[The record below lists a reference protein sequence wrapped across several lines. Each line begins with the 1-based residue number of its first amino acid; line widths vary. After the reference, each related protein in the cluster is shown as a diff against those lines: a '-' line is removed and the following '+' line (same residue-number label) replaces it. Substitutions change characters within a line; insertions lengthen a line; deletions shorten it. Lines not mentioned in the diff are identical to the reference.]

1 MGEVPAL
8 PLQAAGGP
16 RRRPF
21 PSPLK
26 VPTLR
31 PLETSPPFD
40 PEGILHRLWSSP
52 LGEAKVGFLLDGFLP
67 TTL

>member
-1 MGEVPAL
+1 M
-8 PLQAAGGP
+8 
-16 RRRPF
+16 RPF

-26 VPTLR
+26 FPTLR

-40 PEGILHRLWSSP
+40 PEGFLHRLWGSP
-52 LGEAKVGFLLDGFLP
+52 LGEVKAGFLLDGSLP